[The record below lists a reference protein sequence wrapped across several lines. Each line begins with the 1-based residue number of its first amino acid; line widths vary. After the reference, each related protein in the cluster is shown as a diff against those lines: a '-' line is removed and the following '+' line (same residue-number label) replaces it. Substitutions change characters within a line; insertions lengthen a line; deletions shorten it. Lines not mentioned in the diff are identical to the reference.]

1 MLRIQTLTEQDIHS
15 NMLVTSN
22 FKKDDVITFRL
33 STGEEVVAKLVEEK
47 EDYFLVH
54 KPLAMVMQQQG
65 PAMGP
70 MMFSADWQNH
80 DVQIYKVGVV
90 MTATTLTEVKQAYL
104 QSTSGLDLSAAP
116 SIIS

>member
-1 MLRIQTLTEQDIHS
+1 
-15 NMLVTSN
+15 MLVTSN

-47 EDYFLVH
+47 DDCYVVN
-54 KPLAMVMQQQG
+54 KPLAMVMQQEG

-70 MMFSADWQNH
+70 MMFSADWQEHN
-80 DVQIYKVGVV
+80 VQIYKTGVV
-90 MTATTLTEVKQAYL
+90 MTAVTIIEVKKAYL
-104 QSTSGLDLSAAP
+104 QSTSSIDLSAAP